1 MKNKVNKIIKAYRL
15 YKERQKKSTNVS
27 YMTNLNTNVIINND
41 NSNYGK
47 NDFYNYNGKKE
58 DTLKATINAN
68 EAYVLRNKNNKAEEN
83 LFSGQEL
90 YLTEQS
96 SSTQSFFK
104 IQNFIGERDSNG
116 LKKGFCI
123 EKREDGTVFKGIY
136 KQDYLE
142 GYGIQIKDIGVFKG
156 EFEENRTSGFGIY
169 NMKNGVTYTGEWMD
183 EMLFGVGYEIW
194 KDNSSYEGEYNNGV
208 KNGFGTYYVNN
219 NVIYCGE
226 WNNNNMDGFGIYNY
240 PDGKNYI
247 GEWKNNKMN
256 GYGEYHMNE
265 GKKYFGFFK
274 NDKREGFGIYYYPKD
289 DFYIG
294 FWKEGKQNGFGKN
307 IYNGT
312 IRYCFWK
319 LGKKEKTYSSEEEFF
334 EDFDE
339 KEKKCK
345 KFFKWDIDKLKAYL
359 RFQGYVDEEN
369 NDLDNNVPKKSKKGK
384 TKKHQRNKKRNEDE
398 RGDY

>member
-1 MKNKVNKIIKAYRL
+1 M
-15 YKERQKKSTNVS
+15 
-27 YMTNLNTNVIINND
+27 
-41 NSNYGK
+41 
-47 NDFYNYNGKKE
+47 YNYNGKKE

-183 EMLFGVGYEIW
+183 EMLLKENIIMVLKMDLVLIMLIIMLYIVENGIIIIW
-194 KDNSSYEGEYNNGV
+194 MDLEFIIILMVRIILENG
-208 KNGFGTYYVNN
+208 K
-219 NVIYCGE
+219 I
-226 WNNNNMDGFGIYNY
+226 I
-240 PDGKNYI
+240 K
-247 GEWKNNKMN
+247 
-256 GYGEYHMNE
+256 
-265 GKKYFGFFK
+265 
-274 NDKREGFGIYYYPKD
+274 
-289 DFYIG
+289 
-294 FWKEGKQNGFGKN
+294 
-307 IYNGT
+307 
-312 IRYCFWK
+312 
-319 LGKKEKTYSSEEEFF
+319 
-334 EDFDE
+334 
-339 KEKKCK
+339 
-345 KFFKWDIDKLKAYL
+345 
-359 RFQGYVDEEN
+359 
-369 NDLDNNVPKKSKKGK
+369 
-384 TKKHQRNKKRNEDE
+384 
-398 RGDY
+398 

>member
-58 DTLKATINAN
+58 DTLKATN

-104 IQNFIGERDSNG
+104 IQNLIGERDSNG

-136 KQDYLE
+136 KLDYLE

-194 KDNSSYEGEYNNGV
+194 KDNS
-208 KNGFGTYYVNN
+208 
-219 NVIYCGE
+219 
-226 WNNNNMDGFGIYNY
+226 W
-240 PDGKNYI
+240 
-247 GEWKNNKMN
+247 
-256 GYGEYHMNE
+256 
-265 GKKYFGFFK
+265 
-274 NDKREGFGIYYYPKD
+274 
-289 DFYIG
+289 
-294 FWKEGKQNGFGKN
+294 
-307 IYNGT
+307 
-312 IRYCFWK
+312 
-319 LGKKEKTYSSEEEFF
+319 
-334 EDFDE
+334 
-339 KEKKCK
+339 
-345 KFFKWDIDKLKAYL
+345 YL
-359 RFQGYVDEEN
+359 
-369 NDLDNNVPKKSKKGK
+369 LC
-384 TKKHQRNKKRNEDE
+384 
-398 RGDY
+398 